1 MSMSVLRAQ
10 AFAQMVS
17 ASTLMDLSD
26 VSVQWATT
34 WITLE
39 SGVWVSIGSV
49 SHSSDALLYSSVC
62 PMAPQ
67 VAPVVVGRFRKPG

>member
-17 ASTLMDLSD
+17 VSTLMALSV

-39 SGVWVSIGSV
+39 SAVWVSINSG
-49 SHSSDALLYSSVC
+49 
-62 PMAPQ
+62 
-67 VAPVVVGRFRKPG
+67 

>member
-49 SHSSDALLYSSVC
+49 SRSLDTLLYSSIC
-62 PMAPQ
+62 PKAPQ
-67 VAPVVVGRFRKPG
+67 VASVVAGRLRKPR